1 MAALPVVCNFE
12 DGCILTMVSV
22 DTEDTMDQVA
32 DKVAVHFVGRMLRP
46 KPGRVMRVRLQGEG
60 TFFERTA
67 RVAQVGWTPLTT
79 IEIAYE

>member
-22 DTEDTMDQVA
+22 DTEDTMDRVA
-32 DKVAVHFVGRMLRP
+32 EKVAEHFVGRMLRP
-46 KPGRVMRVRLQGEG
+46 KPGRVMRVRLQDGEA
-60 TFFERTA
+60 FFERSA
-67 RVAQVGWTPLTT
+67 KVSDLGWTQLTT

>member
-22 DTEDTMDQVA
+22 DTDDTMDQVA
-32 DKVAVHFVGRMLRP
+32 EKVAEHFVGRMLRP
-46 KPGRVMRVRLQGEG
+46 KPGKVMRIRLQDGER
-60 TFFERTA
+60 FFARDA
-67 RVAQVGWTPLTT
+67 RVGELGWPALAT